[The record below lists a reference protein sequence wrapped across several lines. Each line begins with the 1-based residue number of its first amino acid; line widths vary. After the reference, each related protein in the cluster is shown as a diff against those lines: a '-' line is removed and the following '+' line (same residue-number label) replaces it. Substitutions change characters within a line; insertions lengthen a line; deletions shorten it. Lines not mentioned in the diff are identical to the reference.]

1 MAQDLC
7 SAEDSERL
15 GLAVSVFTSQ
25 VEASSRRNH
34 TGCRMFRNSIAE
46 FAEGT
51 SFKKGEA

>member
-1 MAQDLC
+1 MAQDPC

-25 VEASSRRNH
+25 VVVSSCRNH
-34 TGCRMFRNSIAE
+34 RGCRMLGNFIPE

-51 SFKKGEA
+51 SSKRGET